1 MSDQGRM
8 YDAPVVA
15 AERDRLATFSYPNQV
30 SCRVLDALEF
40 SSLIDAG
47 AGTGTSLAEYVIGRG
62 ATYTAFDF
70 KPEMVAQMNE
80 GLQAKDLPARAIEAN
95 ILNISPMFN
104 SADVVHE
111 RFVFMHL
118 PTADQPD
125 AMNNLLYIANRNIVL
140 LEYNWRTMESSRHA
154 EELERFRE
162 CAFPFMELL
171 HIDPYAGETLQ
182 NLVRDMMPHGWY
194 EFKRDQR
201 PEGDYTSELITLCD
215 VQSNIARRMGNA
227 DLAERSAKLKEAF
240 SVSPI
245 KFIPPEVVIA
255 VVRA

>member
-15 AERDRLATFSYPNQV
+15 AERNRLATFSYPNQV
-30 SCRVLDALEF
+30 SCRVLDTLKF

-47 AGTGTSLAEYVIGRG
+47 AGTGTSLAEYVIRRG
-62 ATYTAFDF
+62 ASYTAFDF
-70 KPEMVAQMNE
+70 KPEMVAQMND
-80 GLQAKDLPARAIEAN
+80 GLRTKNLPACAVEAN
-95 ILNISPMFN
+95 ILDISPLFN

-118 PTADQPD
+118 SEADQPN

-140 LEYNWRTMESSRHA
+140 LEYNWRTMESSRHTA
-154 EELERFRE
+154 ELERFRE

-171 HIDPYAGETLQ
+171 HIDPYAGETMQL
-182 NLVRDMMPHGWY
+182 LVRDMMPHGWY

-201 PEGDYTSELITLCD
+201 PEGNYTSELITLCA
-215 VQSNIARRMGNA
+215 VQCNIARRIGNA

-245 KFIPPEVVIA
+245 EFVPPEIVVA
-255 VVRA
+255 VVRS